1 MSFLVRQRCLFV
13 SRPLCGI
20 LRLPRCASFCSSP
33 KWGEGVVTPSFVMT
47 DEKMKRRPFRKVE
60 MRAVQSEAELLEE
73 TPIGVKDE
81 ETLVRMWQGFGRT
94 EEVPVLVKKLMENT
108 KALEAEL
115 GEELKF
121 GGPRGSLKGE
131 AGKTEDRRH
140 RAFYHTLSDSESKLQ
155 FFAARQVACR
165 ILGSH
170 GYLCEHCWLPT
181 QDCMCEALVKG
192 SLWQNMRL
200 WVYMHPKD
208 FLRKNNTGKLLW
220 QALGDQVQLCVCG
233 IPLHEDAMW
242 AALQQAGRDHVW
254 CVYPAKN
261 EHEITVSKLS
271 APQGYNEE
279 ARETTEDCQLQP
291 LNFIMIDGT
300 WSNSKA
306 MVSRLQERASA
317 VWEGRGMPCLA
328 LSPDEFSS
336 IHGLRPQPSMEKTC
350 TAAAAGQLLREL
362 NQTSA
367 FAGHDLD
374 LTADTID
381 EAVDCLSEALVG
393 RRRRVGR
400 PVTRSRRRDYQSN

>member
-1 MSFLVRQRCLFV
+1 MSFLVRPTCILI
-13 SRPLCGI
+13 SKPLC
-20 LRLPRCASFCSSP
+20 RFVQLPRCPRFCTLP
-33 KWGEGVVTPSFVMT
+33 KRSEGIPPPSFAMA
-47 DEKMKRRPFRKVE
+47 DDKMRRRPFRKVE
-60 MRAVQSEAELLEE
+60 IRAVRSEAQLLEE
-73 TPIGVKDE
+73 TPTGVKDDE
-81 ETLVRMWQGFGRT
+81 SLVRMWQAFGRT
-94 EEVPVLVKKLMENT
+94 HEVPVLVKKLMENT

-140 RAFYHTLSDSESKLQ
+140 RAFYHTLSDSEAKLQ

-181 QDCMCEALVKG
+181 EDCMCEALVRG
-192 SLWQNMRL
+192 SLWQHVII

-220 QALGDQVQLCVCG
+220 QALGNQVQLCVCG
-233 IPLHEDAMW
+233 IQLHEDAMW

-279 ARETTEDCQLQP
+279 AHVKSEDSKLKP

-300 WSNSKA
+300 WSNSRA
-306 MVSRLQERASA
+306 MVSRLQERAST
-317 VWEGRGMPCLA
+317 VWEGSGLPCLS

-362 NQTSA
+362 HQTPT

-393 RRRRVGR
+393 RRQRVGR
-400 PVTRSRRRDYQSN
+400 PVTRSRRHDYQSN